1 MLPGKTPMT
10 STATAPNTPGSFW
23 RELLLASLLS
33 VAAALVAG
41 YFDFHEAMYTL
52 TRPWERLQLDELPL
66 AMTVFA
72 CCLLF
77 LHARRHR
84 LAHRAL
90 LARRSAES
98 ALALALEEN
107 RELARQHLAVQEAER
122 KHLARELHDEF
133 GQYLNAIKIDAV
145 TLSRSDLQP
154 AQLTAAGER
163 IVACADHV
171 HAAVSDMIRRLR
183 PVGLDELGLGAA
195 LEHCIGQW
203 RQRLPGLQLTLS
215 RHGNLEDLGED
226 RGLAVYRVVQ
236 EALTNASRHA
246 RPSRIDVR
254 IERHQD
260 TVTRDDRLE
269 IAVIDDGVGM
279 NTTRPPEGFGL
290 RGMRERVELLG
301 GTLQLQG
308 APGSGLAVLAR
319 LPLKGAV

>member
-1 MLPGKTPMT
+1 MT
-10 STATAPNTPGSFW
+10 STASAPPPAPGSFW
-23 RELLLASLLS
+23 RELLLATLLS
-33 VAAALVAG
+33 ATAAVVAG
-41 YFDFHEAMYTL
+41 YFDFHEAMYTV

-90 LARRSAES
+90 LGRRSAEN
-98 ALALALEEN
+98 ALALALEQN

-122 KHLARELHDEF
+122 KHLARELHDEL

-145 TLSRSDLQP
+145 ALRRGELQP
-154 AQLTAAGER
+154 GQLAEAGER
-163 IVACADHV
+163 IVSCADHV
-171 HAAVSDMIRRLR
+171 HGAVSDMIRRLR

-203 RQRLPGLQLTLS
+203 RQRLPRLQLTLS
-215 RHGNLEDLGED
+215 RRGELDDLGED
-226 RGLAVYRVVQ
+226 LGLAVYRVVQ
-236 EALTNASRHA
+236 EALTNAGRHG

-254 IERHQD
+254 IDRR
-260 TVTRDDRLE
+260 RDDATQEDRVE
-269 IAVIDDGVGM
+269 IAIVDDGVGM
-279 NTTRPPEGFGL
+279 DTTLAAEGFGL

-308 APGSGLAVLAR
+308 APGAGLAILAT
-319 LPLKGAV
+319 LPLKRVTT